1 MESVLASIRAWFKL
15 GTAGGVKDW
24 MRKSSESGWGICGT
38 TEDDTGAGRS
48 GRFLRHKEGNEVVL
62 ALARALLRVSASCGR
77 RDMHDVLHDCVHSE
91 LGSATFSTYLVGQN
105 LGN

>member
-1 MESVLASIRAWFKL
+1 
-15 GTAGGVKDW
+15 
-24 MRKSSESGWGICGT
+24 MRDSRGSGGICGT
-38 TEDDTGAGRS
+38 TDDEPKAGGS

-91 LGSATFSTYLVGQN
+91 LGSATFSTYLVAQN
-105 LGN
+105 LAN